1 MARSIL
7 KDNTA
12 PLPSTSRRVS
22 FAPEVTLHQIEVIN
36 PNKRRKT
43 DGGASGYTSLSSESD
58 FEVVHYLSQQELM
71 KEDNDHLMNLSPVGI
86 RNQDVQGDEFNDS
99 SDDGNKPLTDSS
111 DEESRMVVK

>member
-22 FAPEVTLHQIEVIN
+22 FAPEVTLHQIEVRN

-43 DGGASGYTSLSSESD
+43 DGGASGYASFSSESD
-58 FEVVHYLSQQELM
+58 FEIVHYLSQQELM
-71 KEDNDHLMNLSPVGI
+71 KEDEDEVNNNDHLMNLSPIGI
-86 RNQDVQGDEFNDS
+86 RAKDIDDVEFEI
-99 SDDGNKPLTDSS
+99 G
-111 DEESRMVVK
+111 RAHV